1 MRVIRPQQL
10 IAIKGAFQ
18 IGKESRLGISVI
30 AGCYLSRPQH
40 FVSEPQIW
48 DAWKRA
54 PLSFPVLDAAE
65 PKPFAEYL
73 IAGHAGIG
81 QPVKALNVSA
91 QVGGL
96 SRYWRVEGEGRSDAA
111 RVAPFVRVALDH
123 PSAWGGKGVKE
134 NPLGRGSHDG
144 LNPLLMSMGIDNSV
158 QERSPLAAPTPLPH
172 EFSTRKMHIDKVAHL
187 MAGKE
192 YLETIFPG
200 LPANID
206 HRFFQMAAPA
216 QWLPQEEWP
225 DQVPFEL
232 QGFRPDNQAISG
244 VLPEVRGRAFVSR
257 YSSCE
262 LEEVALQRKTL
273 WFFPDSDI
281 ALMIYT
287 GSLPIEHLLDESI
300 ESLMVS
306 LDRCDALRTIDHYQ
320 QVHHKR
326 SDEKASTFEFLLD
339 TDLMPE
345 EMAVNITE
353 SVCDHPDSS
362 RYEATPTSREASDN
376 YYRRIR
382 DAIAVHDQRSAQ
394 EMDWSV
400 LPAIP
405 DDNEETLLYNDLA
418 VVENKNF
425 TGLRFSGTLN
435 GKTFQQC
442 NFTRCDF
449 SQATLKNCVF
459 EQCLLDA
466 VSFSDTTLHQVRLA
480 QCTLQKV
487 VLTDS
492 NLDEV
497 TFEKVNLQA
506 PSAQRLH
513 VESSAWN
520 YCTFDQGS
528 LVDSCF
534 YACSLSNS
542 LFSGTD
548 ITHLH
553 VQQGQIDAC
562 VFNRCSAKGVTCNQ
576 VQLSKSSLMGGDW
589 RDARFDTCQ
598 IESLTAGMRVDFG
611 QSVFSDCTFN
621 KVGLKHAA
629 LQGCHLLYCS
639 FTESNFDQADLTS
652 SSVSACDLAGARFK
666 DSVLTHSRWQDT
678 SLQQGM
684 LYNADL
690 RDVTFDHCNL
700 AAANLAMAWQDD
712 DTAFKGCLLD
722 RACWVPRRLLQG
734 EHPYAN

>member
-10 IAIKGAFQ
+10 IAIKGGGQ

-40 FVSEPQIW
+40 FISEPQIW

-73 IAGHAGIG
+73 IAGHVGIG
-81 QPVKALNVSA
+81 QPVKTLNASA

-96 SRYWRVEGEGRSDAA
+96 SRYWRAEGQGRSDAA
-111 RVAPFVRVALDH
+111 RLSPFIRVALDH
-123 PSAWGGKGVKE
+123 PSTWGGKGVKE
-134 NPLGRGSHDG
+134 NPLGRGSQDG
-144 LNPLLMSMGIDNSV
+144 LNPLLMTLGADGSV

-206 HRFFQMAAPA
+206 RRFFQMAAPA

-225 DQVPFEL
+225 DVVPFEL
-232 QGFRPDNQAISG
+232 QGFRPDNQVIRG
-244 VLPEVRGRAFVSR
+244 VLPQVRGRAFVSR
-257 YSSCE
+257 YGSSV
-262 LEEVALQRKTL
+262 LDEVVLQRKTL

-306 LDRCDALRTIDHYQ
+306 LDHCDSLRSTDHFQ
-320 QVHHKR
+320 RVHHKR
-326 SDEKASTFEFLLD
+326 SDDKSCAFEFLLD

-345 EMAVNITE
+345 GMAVNITE
-353 SVCDHPDSS
+353 SVRDHPESS
-362 RYEATPTSREASDN
+362 RYDATPTSVEASAN
-376 YYRRIR
+376 YYKRIR
-382 DAIAVHDQRSAQ
+382 DAIAVHDQRSTQ
-394 EMDWSV
+394 STDWSE

-405 DDNEETLLYNDLA
+405 DDNEEALLYGDLA
-418 VVENKNF
+418 VLEHKNF
-425 TGLRFSGTLN
+425 AGLCFSGTLSAR
-435 GKTFQQC
+435 TFLRC
-442 NFTRCDF
+442 NFTQCDF

-459 EQCLLDA
+459 EQCLFDA
-466 VSFSDTTLHQVRLA
+466 VNFSNTTLHQVRLA
-480 QCTLQKV
+480 ECTLQKV

-492 NLDEV
+492 RLDEV
-497 TFEKVNLQA
+497 TLEKVNLQA

-513 VESSAWN
+513 VENSTWDHCAV
-520 YCTFDQGS
+520 DQGS
-528 LVDSCF
+528 FQASCF
-534 YACSLSNS
+534 YNCTLSNS

-548 ITHLH
+548 ITHLQ

-562 VFNRCSAKGVTCNQ
+562 VFNRCCAKVITCNQ
-576 VQLSKSSLMGGDW
+576 VLLSKNSLMSGDW
-589 RDARFDTCQ
+589 CEARFDTCQ
-598 IESLTAGMRVDFG
+598 IESLTAGMQVDFSH
-611 QSVFSDCTFN
+611 SVFSDCTLN
-621 KVGLKHAA
+621 KVGLKHAT
-629 LQGCHLLYCS
+629 LQGCQLLHCS

-652 SSVSACDLAGARFK
+652 SSISACDMAGVRFK
-666 DSVLTHSRWQDT
+666 DSVLSHSRWQDT

-700 AAANLAMAWQDD
+700 AAANLAMVWQDD
-712 DTAFKGCLLD
+712 ETAFNGCLLE
-722 RACWVPRRLLQG
+722 RACWVPRRFQQG